1 MCQIWLRSDGRVE
14 KRGAGVQT
22 DRQTKK
28 TAALYSRLV
37 GYTRLRSGGREGGRE
52 GRDGRMGGKEGSS
65 SSSSIYFNST
75 TSISQYSN
83 KCIQYRHNG
92 KLNTFLDIR

>member
-1 MCQIWLRSDGRVE
+1 MPVLSSMLVISE
-14 KRGAGVQT
+14 SM
-22 DRQTKK
+22 
-28 TAALYSRLV
+28 SRRFV
-37 GYTRLRSGGREGGRE
+37 S
-52 GRDGRMGGKEGSS
+52 MGGCIGVRNVSNSSSSSS

-92 KLNTFLDIR
+92 KSNTFLDIR

>member
-1 MCQIWLRSDGRVE
+1 MTSNCVRRRQNRVGQAWDTYREVTALICNNKKEAMDLWHVIPITVYGAE
-14 KRGAGVQT
+14 KQG
-22 DRQTKK
+22 
-28 TAALYSRLV
+28 S
-37 GYTRLRSGGREGGRE
+37 S
-52 GRDGRMGGKEGSS
+52 SS

>member
-1 MCQIWLRSDGRVE
+1 M
-14 KRGAGVQT
+14 T
-22 DRQTKK
+22 
-28 TAALYSRLV
+28 
-37 GYTRLRSGGREGGRE
+37 GGRLE
-52 GRDGRMGGKEGSS
+52 KEDKETEEVIKTSSSSSS

>member
-1 MCQIWLRSDGRVE
+1 MFFQATNGVKQGSIISPILFTVYVDELIARLQASGLGCNIGRSYI
-14 KRGAGVQT
+14 GV
-22 DRQTKK
+22 
-28 TAALYSRLV
+28 L
-37 GYTRLRSGGREGGRE
+37 GYADDLTLLSPS
-52 GRDGRMGGKEGSS
+52 SS

>member
-1 MCQIWLRSDGRVE
+1 MDSSGNGHRLKTFRPTIPQGGILGCLMGSTIQNDWEIWSNG
-14 KRGAGVQT
+14 
-22 DRQTKK
+22 
-28 TAALYSRLV
+28 S
-37 GYTRLRSGGREGGRE
+37 
-52 GRDGRMGGKEGSS
+52 SS

-92 KLNTFLDIR
+92 KLNMFLDIR